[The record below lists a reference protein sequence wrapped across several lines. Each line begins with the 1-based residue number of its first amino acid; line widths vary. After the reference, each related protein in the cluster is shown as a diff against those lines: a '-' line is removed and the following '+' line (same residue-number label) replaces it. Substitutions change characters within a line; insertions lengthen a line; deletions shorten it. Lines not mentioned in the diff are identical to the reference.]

1 MISLLQEAA
10 NTAAEHSEDVAG
22 HAADAAAHGADAAA
36 HGAEAAAAHGAEA
49 ASSGM
54 PQLDFSTFPNQ
65 IFWLVVTMLILYWV
79 MSRIAL
85 PRIASVLS
93 DRQGAITGD
102 LMAAEEFK
110 QKAKDAEAA
119 YDAALAEARSEAQ
132 KIVAANKAEI
142 QKVLDA
148 AIADADAEI
157 AARTVESEKRIG
169 QIRDSAQADA
179 QTVAK
184 DVTAELVRIFG
195 GTADQAQIDGAVDSR
210 LKGVRQ

>member
-10 NTAAEHSEDVAG
+10 TTAAEHSEEIAE
-22 HAADAAAHGADAAA
+22 
-36 HGAEAAAAHGAEA
+36 HGAEAAASAP
-49 ASSGM
+49 GM
-54 PQLDFSTFPNQ
+54 PQLDFSTYPNQ

-79 MSRIAL
+79 LSRIAL

-110 QKAKDAEAA
+110 QKAKEAEAA
-119 YDAALAEARSEAQ
+119 YDAALAEARNEAQ
-132 KIVAANKAEI
+132 KIVAANKAEM
-142 QKVLDA
+142 QKQLNA

-169 QIRDSAQADA
+169 EIRASALTDA
-179 QTVAK
+179 ETVAK
-184 DVTAELVRIFG
+184 DVTAELVRSFG
-195 GTADQAQIDGAVDSR
+195 GNADQAQIDGAVESR
-210 LKGVRQ
+210 LKGAVQ

>member
-10 NTAAEHSEDVAG
+10 TTAVEHSEDVAG
-22 HAADAAAHGADAAA
+22 LAADAAAQGADAAA
-36 HGAEAAAAHGAEA
+36 HGAEAAAQGAEA

-169 QIRDSAQADA
+169 EIRDSAQTDA

-195 GTADQAQIDGAVDSR
+195 GNADQAQIDGAVDSR